1 MSDLTEAFGERLIV
15 ARFNCGRITQETVA
29 ERAEVHRTQMTL
41 YESGRRMPMLES
53 LVRLAGAVDLTA
65 GELLGP
71 IRWMPAVRGEPGLF
85 ILTEDES

>member
-15 ARFNCGRITQETVA
+15 ARFNHGRISQETVA
-29 ERAEVHRTQMTL
+29 ERAEIHRTQMTL

-71 IRWMPAVRGEPGLF
+71 IAWRPAFRGKPGRF
-85 ILTEDES
+85 ILTEDEG